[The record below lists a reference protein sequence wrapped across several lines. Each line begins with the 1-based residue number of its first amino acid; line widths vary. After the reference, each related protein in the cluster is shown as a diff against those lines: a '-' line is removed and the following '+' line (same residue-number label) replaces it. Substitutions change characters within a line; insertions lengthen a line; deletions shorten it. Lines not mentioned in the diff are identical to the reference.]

1 MRQHHPAFAH
11 STPGGPSAAAL
22 LGTAALSTTADSGGG
37 RAGHPRDERLVNTVS
52 QTSRSTAWKHTGT
65 TDLKFKAFHPQA
77 MEVDG
82 DEVGEGHIHHP
93 GGIDVDEEFIWVP
106 VAEHRPDSRAIVY
119 RIDRD
124 TLEVTEVFRVDDH
137 VGGIVHDR
145 DRHRLVGQSWG
156 SRRFYEWSTDGRL
169 RDKRMNDS
177 HFIDYQDCEPV
188 RRSKMLCSGVTDLPQ
203 APGHSGQYEL
213 GGPGRLRRGR
223 RHADPA
229 LRGGRRAAE
238 VRGRA
243 RQICWS
249 RTLTRSA
256 KAGQPARSRACGR
269 SMSTGSPRHGACST

>member
-77 MEVDG
+77 TEVDG
-82 DEVGEGHIHHP
+82 DELGEGHIHHP
-93 GGIDVDEEFIWVP
+93 GGIDVDEESIWVP

-145 DRHRLVGQSWG
+145 DRHRLVGLAPVL
-156 SRRFYEWSTDGRL
+156 RVVDGRPAARQADERQPLHRLPGL
-169 RDKRMNDS
+169 RVRPP
-177 HFIDYQDCEPV
+177 FQDAV
-188 RRSKMLCSGVTDLPQ
+188 
-203 APGHSGQYEL
+203 
-213 GGPGRLRRGR
+213 LRRGQPAPGAR
-223 RHADPA
+223 A
-229 LRGGRRAAE
+229 LRSVRAGRPRTTPTRA
-238 VRGRA
+238 
-243 RQICWS
+243 
-249 RTLTRSA
+249 
-256 KAGQPARSRACGR
+256 PARR
-269 SMSTGSPRHGACST
+269 SCATRRTSSC